1 MTAYFLFILTL
12 GGIYA
17 LLAQSLNLIWGAAG
31 MVNLGLAGF
40 FAVGAYTSAMA
51 TKFGGVPIPLGLL
64 LAVAATAVTGV
75 VVTLST
81 LKLRDDYLA
90 IITLGFAETVRLV
103 ALNETWLTNGSD
115 GISAITRPF
124 FAALGGWFPLAYAV
138 FVTGL
143 VALVWQVMRKLDQ
156 APFGRVLKAIRE
168 DPELAAFAGKD
179 VVAFK
184 LKAFAVS
191 AGVAGLAGGL
201 YGHFTSYIAP
211 DIFQPLMTVY
221 IFLAVTAGGCGRPS
235 GALLGAYLVIAFL
248 ESTRF
253 LADAVPG
260 LSALQ
265 VASVREMLVGL
276 ALLLILRL
284 RPQGLLPEQS
294 RPVSQAVGIST

>member
-1 MTAYFLFILTL
+1 MTTYLLFIVTL

-17 LLAQSLNLIWGAAG
+17 LLAQSLNLIWGSAG

-51 TKFGGVPIPLGLL
+51 TKYGGVPVPLGLA
-64 LAVAATAVTGV
+64 LAVAAAALTGI

-81 LKLRDDYLA
+81 LRLRDDYLA

-124 FAALGGWFPLAYAV
+124 FAILGGWFPLAYAAL
-138 FVTGL
+138 VTVL
-143 VALVWQVMRKLDQ
+143 VAVVWLVMRRLDH
-156 APFGRVLKAIRE
+156 APFGRTLKAIRE

-184 LKAFAVS
+184 LKAFALS

-221 IFLAVTAGGCGRPS
+221 IFLAVTAGGVGRPS

-248 ESTRF
+248 ECTRF

-265 VASVREMLVGL
+265 VASVREMLVGI
-276 ALLLILRL
+276 ALLMVLRL

-294 RPVSQAVGIST
+294 RPVPQTVSVRA

>member
-1 MTAYFLFILTL
+1 MTAYLLFIFTL

-17 LLAQSLNLIWGAAG
+17 LLAQSLNLIWGSAG

-40 FAVGAYTSAMA
+40 FAVGAYASAMA
-51 TKFGGVPIPLGLL
+51 TKYGGVPVPLGLA
-64 LAVAATAVTGV
+64 LAVAAAAVTGV

-124 FAALGGWFPLAYAV
+124 FAVLGSWFPLAYAML
-138 FVTGL
+138 VTML
-143 VALVWQVMRKLDQ
+143 AAFVWQVMRRLDR
-156 APFGRVLKAIRE
+156 APFGRALKAIRE

-191 AGVAGLAGGL
+191 AGIAGLAGGL

-221 IFLAVTAGGCGRPS
+221 IFLAVTAGGVGRPS

-276 ALLLILRL
+276 ALLLVLRL
-284 RPQGLLPEQS
+284 RPQGLLPEQG
-294 RPVSQAVGIST
+294 RPVPRTPGAAA

>member
-1 MTAYFLFILTL
+1 MTAYLLFILTL

-17 LLAQSLNLIWGAAG
+17 LLAQSLNLIWGSAG

-40 FAVGAYTSAMA
+40 FAVGAYASAMA
-51 TKFGGVPIPLGLL
+51 TKYGGVPVPLGLA
-64 LAVAATAVTGV
+64 LAVASAAVTGV

-124 FAALGGWFPLAYAV
+124 FTLLGGWFPLAYAA

-143 VALVWQVMRKLDQ
+143 VALVWQIMRRLDE
-156 APFGRVLKAIRE
+156 APFGRALKAIRE

-184 LKAFAVS
+184 LKAFGVS

-211 DIFQPLMTVY
+211 DVFQPLMTVY
-221 IFLAVTAGGCGRPS
+221 IFLAVTAGGVGRPS

-248 ESTRF
+248 EGTRF

-276 ALLLILRL
+276 ALLLVLRL
-284 RPQGLLPEQS
+284 RPQGLLPEQN
-294 RPVSQAVGIST
+294 RPVPQTFGVST